1 MLLRGSICLGFEEVV
16 PCRSIGK
23 EKIRVMCWKKSQPTL
38 CLAGLS
44 APKTQLLIKT
54 FKDCNKMLSAFSYNI
69 FVTYR
74 LTASPN
80 GKPFAKD
87 TKQPLCNMTR
97 KTFPWHSVR
106 KTLPCIINSNR
117 QEGNGNKCRSI
128 NKGTKAGQ
136 QKDPFWTSSSFPK
149 F

>member
-38 CLAGLS
+38 CMAGLS
-44 APKTQLLIKT
+44 APKTQFLIKT
-54 FKDCNKMLSAFSYNI
+54 FKNCNKLFLLYI
-69 FVTYR
+69 YIYVTYR
-74 LTASPN
+74 HAAFPN
-80 GKPFAKD
+80 GKSFAKD
-87 TKQPLCNMTR
+87 TKQPLCNVTR

-106 KTLPCIINSNR
+106 KALPCIINSNR
-117 QEGNGNKCRSI
+117 QEGNGNKCHSV

-136 QKDPFWTSSSFPK
+136 QKVPFWTSSTFPK